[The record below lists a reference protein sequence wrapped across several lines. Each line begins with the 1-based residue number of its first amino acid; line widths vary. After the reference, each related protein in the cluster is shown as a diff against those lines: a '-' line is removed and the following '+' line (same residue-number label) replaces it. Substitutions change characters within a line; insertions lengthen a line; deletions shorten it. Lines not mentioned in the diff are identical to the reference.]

1 MSRKTIGALAVC
13 AALAA
18 AGAAVAAHKRA
29 QTTQQ
34 ATATFAATT
43 VSHAKNTTC
52 TASDGA
58 YKQTD
63 ATYTG
68 TATSSDARL
77 AGPLTIRAHSVVDT
91 TSGLG
96 WMQGTFRVRGGD
108 GKGNAHGTL
117 HGAIAGGNISGALVG
132 DVENAAGKLVATI
145 SAAFA
150 PDSGFSSGTVGSGSV
165 AGAGVVFQRGEC
177 AKAKRVRSVY
187 VSHLDLKT
195 EPGLPVVTRKGSGTG
210 TFTFDVTRDSTG
222 AITSAKAVF
231 YVNYRFQ
238 GGSETITGLTLRQ
251 GASGQTGNVVLDSGL
266 STFTDPD
273 GSGNITQV
281 VASVPASL
289 VQSVLANA
297 KGYYVELTASD
308 TALRSQLGGFS
319 RH

>member
-18 AGAAVAAHKRA
+18 AGAAVAAHQRA

-43 VSHAKNTTC
+43 VSQARHATC

-58 YKQTD
+58 YTETT
-63 ATYTG
+63 ATYGG

-77 AGPLTIRAHSVVDT
+77 AGPLVIRAHSVVDT

-96 WMQGTFRVRGGD
+96 WLEGTFRIRDGD
-108 GKGNAHGTL
+108 GHGSAHGTL
-117 HGAIAGGNISGALVG
+117 HGAIAGGNLSGALVG
-132 DVENAAGKLVATI
+132 DTENAAGKLVATI
-145 SAAFA
+145 AAGFT
-150 PDSGFSSGTVGSGSV
+150 PDGGFTSGTLGSGSV
-165 AGAGVVFQRGEC
+165 AGAGVVFERGAC
-177 AKAKRVRSVY
+177 TKAARVRSLY
-187 VSHLDLKT
+187 VAHLDLRT
-195 EPGLPVVTRKGSGTG
+195 EPNLPLLTRKGSGQG
-210 TFTFDVTRDSTG
+210 SLTFDVTRDSTG
-222 AITSAKAVF
+222 AVASAKAVF

-251 GASGQTGNVVLDSGL
+251 GAKGETGSVVLDSGL

-273 GSGNITQV
+273 GTGNVTQV
-281 VASVPASL
+281 VASVPAPL
-289 VQSVLANA
+289 VQSVLANPR
-297 KGYYVELTASD
+297 GYYVELTASD